1 VLDGEE
7 ARLAAGAL
15 ARRRLLLPGCVV
27 PLAQRLIRYQTM
39 HRELEPSR

>member
-15 ARRRLLLPGCVV
+15 ARRRLPRCVV
-27 PLAQRLIRYQTM
+27 PLAQWLMRYQTV
-39 HRELEPSR
+39 HCELEPSR

>member
-15 ARRRLLLPGCVV
+15 ARRRLQGSWFRSLSG
-27 PLAQRLIRYQTM
+27 
-39 HRELEPSR
+39 